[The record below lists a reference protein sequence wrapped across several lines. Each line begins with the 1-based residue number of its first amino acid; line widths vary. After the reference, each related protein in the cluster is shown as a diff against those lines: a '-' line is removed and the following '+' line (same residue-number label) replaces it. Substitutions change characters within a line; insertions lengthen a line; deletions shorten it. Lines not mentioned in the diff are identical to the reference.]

1 MVNAS
6 RGARIFSTVA
16 AVGLLL
22 TGCSEPEPDLESSTP
37 TVVPSPSKEEPGI
50 ESLRDADLGNATW
63 MDPMALDGKPSKIRL
78 ENSKA
83 SDEFNSYE
91 LGKIVYA
98 DLDGD
103 GVDDAVASFISTS
116 GNAYWEH
123 FVAWVA
129 TEEGPVQV
137 PGEIAYSHNC
147 GSTVASV
154 VPATQGVKV
163 TEYLRSDFQNTAC
176 AENGPLE
183 QVRTVGVKQY
193 SGDDQYYL
201 VRTDAL
207 GGDGGYC
214 HPEAKGDTISVS
226 IPVYSAP
233 NAKSEMPLED
243 QEMMGYLAG
252 PEAMEEVTD
261 DGQWML
267 GTVLV
272 RDGQAESG
280 MQTRCAWMPTMKN
293 PLHTDGDAVLGEN
306 GQPAG

>member
-1 MVNAS
+1 MVA
-6 RGARIFSTVA
+6 T
-16 AVGLLL
+16 VGLLL
-22 TGCSEPEPDLESSTP
+22 TGCSEPKSELKSSTP
-37 TVVPSPSKEEPGI
+37 TVVPSPSKEEPEI

-103 GVDDAVASFISTS
+103 GVDDAVASFSSTS

-123 FVAWVA
+123 FVAWIA

-147 GSTVASV
+147 GSTVESV
-154 VPATQGVKV
+154 VPANQGVKV

-176 AENGPLE
+176 SENGPLK
-183 QVRTVGVKQY
+183 QVRTVGVERY

-201 VRTDAL
+201 VRTDGL
-207 GGDGGYC
+207 GGYGGYC

-233 NAKSEMPLED
+233 DSKSKMPLEE

-252 PEAMEEVTD
+252 PDVIGEVTE

-267 GTVLV
+267 GAVLI

-293 PLHTDGDAVLGEN
+293 PLHTDGEAVLGEN
-306 GQPAG
+306 GEPVG